1 MSKLVIV
8 ESPAKAK
15 TISGYLGPEYIVDS
29 SYGHILDLPKSGLAV
44 DTDHGFVPAYEVPDK
59 AKAHVA
65 RLKKALKGADEL
77 LLATDEDREGEAIS
91 AHLVK
96 VLNPKVPVKRM
107 VFHEITKAAIL
118 DAIDHSR
125 EIDEK
130 MVAAQE
136 GRRVLDRLVGYE
148 VSPVVWRKVGNA
160 RSAGRVQSVAARLI
174 VERERARMAF
184 RRAGYADILATF
196 RATKGMFNAR
206 LVTVGGAKVADA
218 REFDPA
224 TGLLAATSTAR
235 LLSHEDAVAL
245 AAELEGR
252 PFEVANIES
261 KQFAERPAAPFTT
274 STLQQEAGRKLRFGS
289 AKTMAVAQRL
299 YERGFITY
307 MRTDSTNLSAQA
319 LTAARASIAERFG
332 AEYLPDGPRVYAK
345 KAKGA
350 QEAHEAIRPAGERIR
365 APEEVAAQLDADER
379 KLYELVWI
387 RTIASQMVDARAR
400 RVSVTVAG
408 ATAGG
413 VEVTF
418 RASGKT
424 YEFLGF
430 RRAYVEDR
438 DEVEGEDENES
449 HLPPLER
456 GERTVG
462 ESFAVEDHET
472 RPPARFTEASLVKEL
487 EERGIGRPS
496 TYSSIIQTLLSREY
510 VSKRGQ
516 ALVPSWTAFALVRLL
531 EDYFGHLVD
540 YGFTARMEEDLDVIA
555 AGEGDATRWL
565 HEFYFGGERA
575 GLKDLVATDRLGEID
590 ARVINSIAIG
600 PDEDG
605 VLIELRVGRYGPYFQ
620 RGEDRAPVP
629 NDLAPDEITPEVALE
644 ALARGKDGGRNLGT
658 DPATGLEVVAK
669 DGRFGPYVQ
678 LGEMDGKNKP
688 KTASLFS
695 TMKLEEI
702 TFDQA
707 LELLSIPRLI
717 GLDENG
723 VAIETYNG
731 RYGPYL
737 KRGTDTRSLDTEPE
751 IFTLT
756 MEQALQKLAEP
767 KKGRGRQTKPPLAE
781 LGPHPESGAPI
792 RILEGRFGPYV
803 TDGTTNASVP
813 RGEDPA
819 EVTLDAA
826 LSLIAARIAKGPV
839 KKAAKKKATK
849 KAAKKTTKKAVKKT
863 AKKTVKTVTKKV
875 AKKVVKKTGVPK
887 ALAPST
893 GESGS

>member
-1 MSKLVIV
+1 MPKLVVV

-15 TISGYLGPEYIVDS
+15 TISGYLGSEFIVDS

-44 DTDHGFVPAYEVPDK
+44 DTENGFVPDYEVPDK
-59 AKAHVA
+59 AKAHVT

-96 VLNPKVPVKRM
+96 VLNPKVPVRRM
-107 VFHEITKAAIL
+107 VFHEITKPAIL
-118 DAIDHSR
+118 EAIDQSR
-125 EIDEK
+125 DIDHK

-174 VERERARMAF
+174 VERERSRMAF
-184 RRAGYADILATF
+184 RKAIYSDIVGTFTATDGIV
-196 RATKGMFNAR
+196 TAR
-206 LVTVGGAKVADA
+206 LVAVDGTRVADA

-224 TGLLAATSTAR
+224 TGLLNETSRAR
-235 LLSHEDAVAL
+235 LLSSEEASEL
-245 AAELEGR
+245 AQQLTGR
-252 PFEVANIES
+252 PFRVANVEA
-261 KQFAERPAAPFTT
+261 KQFTERPAAPFTT
-274 STLQQEAGRKLRFGS
+274 STLQQEAGRKLRYGS
-289 AKTMAVAQRL
+289 AKAMAVAQRL

-307 MRTDSTNLSAQA
+307 MRTDSTNLSTQA
-319 LTAARASIAERFG
+319 ITAARASIAERFG
-332 AEYLPDGPRVYAK
+332 AEYLPDAPRVYSK

-365 APEEVAAQLDADER
+365 APEEVASQLDADER
-379 KLYELVWI
+379 KLYELIWI
-387 RTIASQMVDARAR
+387 RTIASQMVDARAK
-400 RVSVTVAG
+400 RVSVTIEG
-408 ATAGG
+408 ATAAG
-413 VEVTF
+413 VAATF

-430 RRAYVEDR
+430 RKAYVEDR
-438 DEVEGEDENES
+438 DDAGTEDERDTR
-449 HLPPLER
+449 LPKLEN
-456 GERTVG
+456 GEALRADQF
-462 ESFAVEDHET
+462 EVEDHET

-540 YGFTARMEEDLDVIA
+540 YSFTARMEADLDEIA
-555 AGEGDATRWL
+555 SGNANANEWL
-565 HEFYFGGERA
+565 HSFYFGGEQP
-575 GLKDLVATDRLGEID
+575 GLKSLVGEERLGEID
-590 ARVINSIAIG
+590 ARMINSIAIG
-600 PDEDG
+600 ADDDG

-620 RGEDRAPVP
+620 RGDDRAPVP
-629 NDLAPDEITPEVALE
+629 NELAPDEVTVEVALE
-644 ALARGKDGGRNLGT
+644 SLARGKDGGRNLGT

-678 LGEMDGKNKP
+678 LGEMEGKNKP

-695 TMKLEEI
+695 SMQLDTI
-702 TFDQA
+702 TFEEA
-707 LELLSIPRLI
+707 IELLSIPRLV
-717 GLDENG
+717 GLDESG

-737 KRGTDTRSLDTEPE
+737 KRGTDTRSLDAESE

-756 MEQALQKLAEP
+756 IEQALAKLLEP

-781 LGPHPESGAPI
+781 LGVHPESGAPI

-819 EVTLDAA
+819 EVTLADA
-826 LSLIAARIAKGPV
+826 LSLIAARIAKGPS
-839 KKAAKKKATK
+839 KKAAKKAVK
-849 KAAKKTTKKAVKKT
+849 KTAKKSTKKTTKKAVKKT
-863 AKKTVKTVTKKV
+863 TKKV
-875 AKKVVKKTGVPK
+875 VKKAVKKVVKKTGMPG
-887 ALAPST
+887 A
-893 GESGS
+893 

>member
-44 DTDHGFVPAYEVPDK
+44 DTDNGFVPAYEVPDK

-65 RLKKALKGADEL
+65 RLKKALKGVDEL

-91 AHLVK
+91 AHLVR

-125 EIDEK
+125 TIDEK

-184 RRAGYADILATF
+184 RRAGYSDILATF
-196 RATKGMFNAR
+196 RAAAGSFTAR
-206 LVTVGGAKVADA
+206 LATVDGTKVADA

-224 TGLLAATSTAR
+224 TGALATTSNAR
-235 LLSHEDAVAL
+235 LLSTEEATAL
-245 AAELEGR
+245 AAQLVDR
-252 PFEVANIES
+252 TFHITNVES

-332 AEYLPDGPRVYAK
+332 SEYLPDAPRAYSK

-365 APEEVAAQLDADER
+365 SPEEVSAQLDADER

-400 RVSVTVAG
+400 RVSVTIAGSTVAG
-408 ATAGG
+408 T
-413 VEVTF
+413 EVTF

-438 DEVEGEDENES
+438 DEVESEDERES
-449 HLPPLER
+449 RLPALAE
-456 GERTVG
+456 GEHVAG

-510 VSKRGQ
+510 VTKRGQ

-540 YGFTARMEEDLDVIA
+540 YGFTARMEEELDVIA
-555 AGEGDATRWL
+555 AGDADVTQWL
-565 HEFYFGGERA
+565 HEFYFGGGQP
-575 GLKDLVATDRLGEID
+575 GLKALVATERLGDID
-590 ARVINSIAIG
+590 ARAINSIAIG

-620 RGEDRAPVP
+620 RGDDRAPVP
-629 NDLAPDEITPEVALE
+629 NDLAPDEVNTEVALE
-644 ALARGKDGGRNLGT
+644 ALARGVDGGRNLGT
-658 DPATGLEVVAK
+658 DPKTGLEVVAK

-695 TMKLEEI
+695 TMKLEDI
-702 TFDQA
+702 TFEEA
-707 LELLSIPRLI
+707 LELLSIPRLV
-717 GLDENG
+717 GLDAEG

-737 KRGTDTRSLDTEPE
+737 KRGTDTRSLDTEGE
-751 IFTLT
+751 IFSLT
-756 MEQALQKLAEP
+756 MEQALTKLAEP
-767 KKGRGRQTKPPLAE
+767 KKGRGRQSKPPLAE
-781 LGPHPESGAPI
+781 LGPHPASGAPI

-819 EVTLDAA
+819 EVTIDVA
-826 LSLIAARIAKGPV
+826 LSLIAARIAKGP
-839 KKAAKKKATK
+839 TK
-849 KAAKKTTKKAVKKT
+849 KVSKKKAVKKT
-863 AKKTVKTVTKKV
+863 AKKAVKKKV
-875 AKKVVKKTGVPK
+875 VKKTAKKAVKKKVVKKTGVPK
-887 ALAPST
+887 ALAPASEPT
-893 GESGS
+893 AS